1 MNILEKLTKQS
12 TPNFI
17 DLATDF
23 KEAIESALRLNC
35 EIEVVVE
42 GKETYLVL
50 KRGNEKYYHNI
61 KGVK

>member
-1 MNILEKLTKQS
+1 MINFKLGKQS

-17 DLATDF
+17 ELASSLKDS
-23 KEAIESALRLNC
+23 IESAMRLNC
-35 EIEVVVE
+35 EIEVVTE